1 MTKRRAIIVLFVAVN
16 LLLYGFIARSLV
28 FRESPSSAGGSNSQS
43 GARTTAVRQGEA
55 PQNGSAG
62 GPEKTTKVYK
72 DSRKPTSHSP
82 ALGWKWTAIESPKLA
97 PARNPFAQGF
107 VSKISPQAPSQNA
120 IAPPQAPLQ
129 PEFELRGILGDRS
142 GFLAIVE
149 EKDGNS
155 RTIKAGDL
163 VGGGKV
169 IEIQKDAVILEKK
182 GRKLKVQSDSVQ
194 EIP

>member
-1 MTKRRAIIVLFVAVN
+1 MTKRRAIIALFVAVN
-16 LLLYGFIARSLV
+16 LLLYGFIARTLV
-28 FRESPSSAGGSNSQS
+28 LRESPSSAGGSNSQS
-43 GARTTAVRQGEA
+43 GARTTAVRQSEA
-55 PQNGSAG
+55 PQNSSVVV
-62 GPEKTTKVYK
+62 PEKTTKVYK
-72 DSRKPTSHSP
+72 DSRKPPGNPT
-82 ALGWKWTAIESPKLA
+82 ALGWEWATLESPKSA

-107 VSKISPQAPSQNA
+107 ASKTSPQAPSQSA
-120 IAPPQAPLQ
+120 ISAPQAPLQ
-129 PEFELRGILGDRS
+129 AEFELRGILGDRS

-155 RTIKAGDL
+155 RTVKAGDL
-163 VGGGKV
+163 VGGGRV

>member
-1 MTKRRAIIVLFVAVN
+1 MTKRRAIIALFVAVN
-16 LLLYGFIARSLV
+16 LLLYGIIARTLV
-28 FRESPSSAGGSNSQS
+28 FRESPSSAGDSNSQS
-43 GARTTAVRQGEA
+43 GATTRAARQGEA
-55 PQNGSAG
+55 PQYNSAG
-62 GPEKTTKVYK
+62 VPDKTTKVYK
-72 DSRKPTSHSP
+72 DSRKPTGNP
-82 ALGWKWTAIESPKLA
+82 AALGWGWATLESPKSA
-97 PARNPFAQGF
+97 PTRNPFAQGF
-107 VSKISPQAPSQNA
+107 VSKISPQAPSQSA
-120 IAPPQAPLQ
+120 ISAPQAPLQ
-129 PEFELRGILGDRS
+129 AEFELRGILGDRS